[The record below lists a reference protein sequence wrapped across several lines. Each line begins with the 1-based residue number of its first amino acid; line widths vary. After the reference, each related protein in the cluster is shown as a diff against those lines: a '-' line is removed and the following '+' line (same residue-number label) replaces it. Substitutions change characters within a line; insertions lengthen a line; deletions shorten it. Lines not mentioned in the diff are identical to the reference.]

1 MSKTID
7 LILSNPD
14 GLDGF
19 ITDKL
24 WYAQKHKEDKL
35 LNLSSGY
42 LDKGQTKATQI
53 LDSTREFIEQIGT
66 TTLTNSI
73 DAIYKQLGINQNT
86 MALVNNITN
95 TLSGNITKVQT
106 IINIFPR
113 SLTHTPS
120 AKETFYANPF
130 YVTRYMAPVYPVYL
144 HNADGTYALDADGN
158 KQYDTTS
165 EYLENRNLPYEMTMD
180 MDRVRR
186 NVLDGL
192 LYTKITLPYGFS
204 FQLYIKLG
212 LTIFTLIDDNFVVQV
227 FSHIVQVYSCQ
238 SIGEGQLNPSSVFD
252 SYNVQDTTQKAN
264 QQG

>member
-42 LDKGQTKATQI
+42 LDKSQTKATQI
-53 LDSTREFIEQIGT
+53 LDSTREFIEHIGT
-66 TTLTNSI
+66 TNLTNAI

-120 AKETFYANPF
+120 AKGALMEIAVSYKDILMEQINSLKLVYDETVNAAINSLSTILQLLHGSIEVIIRTVEELFDQYAYKYTGHHVMELYFLLQPGIAL
-130 YVTRYMAPVYPVYL
+130 VKAIIRYK
-144 HNADGTYALDADGN
+144 
-158 KQYDTTS
+158 KQSKKVKKEKKDKVKKS
-165 EYLENRNLPYEMTMD
+165 
-180 MDRVRR
+180 
-186 NVLDGL
+186 
-192 LYTKITLPYGFS
+192 
-204 FQLYIKLG
+204 
-212 LTIFTLIDDNFVVQV
+212 
-227 FSHIVQVYSCQ
+227 
-238 SIGEGQLNPSSVFD
+238 
-252 SYNVQDTTQKAN
+252 
-264 QQG
+264 